1 MPSGAPPD
9 SNPDLPRTL
18 REPCGTWHDPGVTIR
33 TLTLAD
39 LPACLAL
46 AADRDWQPEAH
57 KWRLLIEGGEAF
69 GIDDED
75 GGGLAGSVVLT
86 RYGDALAA
94 VGMML
99 VAARR
104 EGRGLGR
111 RLMTH
116 LLDRAGDATVF
127 LTATPLGRPLYE
139 KLAFRPIGTLT
150 THTGRSPAA
159 RPASRAPRSRRT
171 SPAILALDAA
181 GLRRRPLRP
190 AAALPRA
197 GGARPRRRARRRVA
211 AYGAALRNTVQHVAR
226 PGHRRATPGSW
237 PTSPPATTATCGSI
251 STTASATCIAFAR
264 GAGLSPGLGHA
275 DGARRACAA
284 WRPCARDRADDDGRR
299 VTITPARQSAP
310 PSSASTGGV
319 SPRIAQPSSTA
330 TGGTR

>member
-18 REPCGTWHDPGVTIR
+18 RAPGGTWHDPGVTIR

-139 KLAFRPIGTLT
+139 KLAFRPIGTVT
-150 THTGRSPAA
+150 SHTGRFAGGPAGVS
-159 RPASRAPRSRRT
+159 RPAVPADL
-171 SPAILALDAA
+171 PAILALDAEA
-181 GLRRRPLRP
+181 YGGDRSGLLRRYLAQAERVRVVE
-190 AAALPRA
+190 RD
-197 GGARPRRRARRRVA
+197 GRVA
-211 AYGAALRNTVQHVAR
+211 AYGAALRNTVTTSLGPVIGGDAGLLADLAA
-226 PGHRRATPGSW
+226 GHDRVVRVDLDHRFGDL
-237 PTSPPATTATCGSI
+237 
-251 STTASATCIAFAR
+251 IAFAR
-264 GAGLSPGLGHA
+264 GAGLEPGNSVTLMVR
-275 DGARRACAA
+275 GAPAL
-284 WRPCARDRADDDGRR
+284 PGDRAR
-299 VTITPARQSAP
+299 VTAP
-310 PSSASTGGV
+310 MMMAVG
-319 SPRIAQPSSTA
+319 
-330 TGGTR
+330 